1 MNEITIRPPFSAF
14 IPPRLSDGTECA
26 MRTTLKKSPM
36 RGIRVDGF
44 LENSDHIDPFNE
56 EHKTS
61 FDSALAFFS
70 RIWVDPVQNEQY
82 PIENV
87 LRDLKE
93 LRWYQRMLE
102 GPQYRIDDIPDGI
115 FILAAFY
122 QGWADIVEENGR
134 KYAYLKMNEEIHGYL
149 LEEIANMK
157 TRFEQEYG
165 RAALQLCNFRFS
177 RAVISFVIKKFFS

>member
-1 MNEITIRPPFSAF
+1 MNVTTRCPPFSAF
-14 IPPRLSDGTECA
+14 IPPRLKDGTECA

-36 RGIRVDGF
+36 EGIRVDGF
-44 LENSDHIDPFNE
+44 VGHSDHIDPFNG

-61 FDSALAFFS
+61 FDSALTFFET
-70 RIWVDPVQNEQY
+70 IWVYPVQDEQY

-93 LRWYQRMLE
+93 LRWYQRMLG
-102 GPQYRIDDIPDGI
+102 GPQYRIDDIPEGI

-122 QGWADIVEENGR
+122 QGWAGIVEENGH

-157 TRFEQEYG
+157 TRFE
-165 RAALQLCNFRFS
+165 
-177 RAVISFVIKKFFS
+177 